1 MRQNDTPGCHVCKLV
16 HISCC
21 TPQEV
26 FMNTRRTSTA
36 AMKSKGQYPSDRE
49 TLQDSVELIFGSD
62 TEKMKQM
69 ASKMRTR
76 FYQAAIAGAVGSII
90 FYYLLLNH
98 HI

>member
-1 MRQNDTPGCHVCKLV
+1 MRRP
-16 HISCC
+16 
-21 TPQEV
+21 
-26 FMNTRRTSTA
+26 STA
-36 AMKSKGQYPSDRE
+36 NMKAKGQFPSDRD

-62 TEKMKQM
+62 IDQMREM

-76 FYQAAIAGAVGSII
+76 FLQASIAGAIGSVI

>member
-1 MRQNDTPGCHVCKLV
+1 MRRP
-16 HISCC
+16 
-21 TPQEV
+21 
-26 FMNTRRTSTA
+26 STA
-36 AMKSKGQYPSDRE
+36 NMKAKGQFPSDRE

-62 TEKMKQM
+62 IDQMKET

-76 FYQAAIAGAVGSII
+76 FFQASIAGAIGSII

>member
-1 MRQNDTPGCHVCKLV
+1 MSV
-16 HISCC
+16 
-21 TPQEV
+21 
-26 FMNTRRTSTA
+26 RRTSTA
-36 AMKSKGQYPSDRE
+36 NMKAKGQFPSDKE

-62 TEKMKQM
+62 TDQIKEM

-76 FYQAAIAGAVGSII
+76 FLQASIAGAIGSII

>member
-1 MRQNDTPGCHVCKLV
+1 MSV
-16 HISCC
+16 
-21 TPQEV
+21 
-26 FMNTRRTSTA
+26 RRTSTA
-36 AMKSKGQYPSDRE
+36 TMKAKGQFPSDKE

-62 TEKMKQM
+62 SEKMKEM

-76 FYQAAIAGAVGSII
+76 FLQAAIAGAIGSII

>member
-1 MRQNDTPGCHVCKLV
+1 MTHLVAIVSFQPISHYQLYNMEARKSMRRP
-16 HISCC
+16 S
-21 TPQEV
+21 
-26 FMNTRRTSTA
+26 TSN
-36 AMKSKGQYPSDRE
+36 MKAKGQFPSDKE

-62 TEKMKQM
+62 INQMKEM

-76 FYQAAIAGAVGSII
+76 FFQAAIAGAVGSII